1 MLKIEHTAS
10 LKKVREIL
18 RQIQDSVTDD
28 PRFRA
33 LTVYYDVDP
42 L

>member
-10 LKKVREIL
+10 ITKVREIL
-18 RQIQDSVTDD
+18 RQVHDAVMADT
-28 PRFRA
+28 RFRG